1 MPHPL
6 SRLFPRLLLMITGLT
21 LIGADVS
28 SGQPAPPTAGAST
41 YSTAP
46 FGTVHLFRPAADPRG
61 VVLFLSDSNGVS
73 TTETSIAT
81 TLAHRGLLV
90 ALVSTP
96 VLMATPD
103 AWSKRCLNANYPLV
117 DLSND
122 VQHRAGVKA
131 YMKPVIL
138 GTGEGGTLAYASLAQ
153 WPNGSYQG
161 VVSVGFSPQI
171 ASGRPWC
178 TAPGFSAEHVQEG
191 TAWRFGP
198 NKRTRLPWIALS
210 APGSGGPALAALTA
224 AVPHARAA
232 ALPGD
237 RAQWPAPVADA
248 VVSLLPRPALPAQAG
263 MLPVPD
269 MPLTLV
275 PARKTTANRDVM
287 AIIYSGDGGWAGI
300 DRDVAGQLA
309 NAGIPVVGVDSL
321 SYFWTAR
328 TPAGAARDL
337 RQLILSFSQH
347 WKRPRVLLVG
357 YSFGAD
363 ALPLMVDALDGPAR
377 ARIARMSLLGL
388 SATADF
394 QFHLSSW
401 LDISSDNGLP
411 TVPAVTRLRGLPMQ
425 CVRGEDESD
434 SACPQIPAGLA
445 QQFLVPGGHHFDR
458 NAPLLTQIVLG
469 ARHPGTISD

>member
-1 MPHPL
+1 MPHSL
-6 SRLFPRLLLMITGLT
+6 SRLLPRLLLMIAGLT

-46 FGTVHLFRPAADPRG
+46 FGTVHLFRPSADPRG

-171 ASGRPWC
+171 ASARPWC

-198 NKRTRLPWIALS
+198 NKRSRLPWIALS
-210 APGSGGPALAALTA
+210 APGSGGPAL
-224 AVPHARAA
+224 
-232 ALPGD
+232 
-237 RAQWPAPVADA
+237 
-248 VVSLLPRPALPAQAG
+248 G

-287 AIIYSGDGGWAGI
+287 AIVYSGDGGWAGI

-328 TPAGAARDL
+328 TPTGAARDL

-363 ALPLMVDALDGPAR
+363 TLPLMVDALDGPAR

-445 QQFLVPGGHHFDR
+445 QQYLVPGGHHFDR

-469 ARHPGTISD
+469 ARRPGTISD